1 MNPDYYLRAGFIIVV
16 ALVFGTME
24 MKRRARV
31 TEEAARQW
39 LENSGYRVAD
49 TERMNMNV
57 WVNPTR
63 VVARVADA
71 AGNAVDVELTVKW
84 SWGACWVEGMSRAFP
99 PKDVTKLLNYESEN
113 RSLLQQ
119 LDDWHGKAG

>member
-57 WVNPTR
+57 WVNPAR

-84 SWGACWVEGMSRAFP
+84 SMGGVLGRG
-99 PKDVTKLLNYESEN
+99 DVTCISAE
-113 RSLLQQ
+113 RR
-119 LDDWHGKAG
+119 D